1 MIDEGC
7 EGSMHEEAWIDKA
20 TLRQINLDL
29 DRTYTELGL
38 FGESGPYKQ
47 ALRDLL
53 VAYATYRPSV
63 GYVQGMAYIASTFL
77 VYMEPEQVFV
87 CMGNLLHNHHFPDFL
102 LVDMH
107 AIDLYA
113 AAFTHVFRKELP
125 ALHRH
130 LCTLGT
136 HFTCFTGTTV
146 QILTQKALLGVDCR
160 LYLVEWWMTVFSTVL
175 PLSASSLVWD
185 LLLLEGIAAIVRITI
200 GVLAVLQH
208 DLLGASLE
216 TCLTVLTHAEDWLG
230 LDVRAY
236 DSTTPAPAP
245 ATPALGRSQECGGE
259 QLDGGEQ
266 QEGGVS
272 RSGGVPP
279 LAPGEEQARGE
290 HQPPPTA
297 QQHQQQNEGQ
307 GLGSEERR
315 GGRESKSFA
324 AVLEAAGMVQVTRD
338 SFMSLVHQSALS
350 PQVGLEDHKATCQS
364 P

>member
-1 MIDEGC
+1 
-7 EGSMHEEAWIDKA
+7 
-20 TLRQINLDL
+20 
-29 DRTYTELGL
+29 
-38 FGESGPYKQ
+38 
-47 ALRDLL
+47 
-53 VAYATYRPSV
+53 
-63 GYVQGMAYIASTFL
+63 
-77 VYMEPEQVFV
+77 
-87 CMGNLLHNHHFPDFL
+87 
-102 LVDMH
+102 
-107 AIDLYA
+107 
-113 AAFTHVFRKELP
+113 
-125 ALHRH
+125 
-130 LCTLGT
+130 
-136 HFTCFTGTTV
+136 
-146 QILTQKALLGVDCR
+146 
-160 LYLVEWWMTVFSTVL
+160 MTVFSTVL